1 MTRRLL
7 IALFVAAALAGCD
20 DTEQPTTPTE
30 PTPTSP
36 FTNVFATRLPK
47 GGAVSR
53 TFTTTQAGQIT
64 VHLKST
70 TPSTSIGI
78 GLGIPSTGVG
88 VANCTLSLSAQTAGG
103 AAAQLASASAPDT
116 YCVVAWDPGTLTNA
130 IDIDATIVYP

>member
-7 IALFVAAALAGCD
+7 IALMVAAALSGCD
-20 DTEQPTTPTE
+20 TEEPVAPTE

-36 FTNVFATRLPK
+36 FTNVLATRLPK

-53 TFTTTQAGQIT
+53 SFTTTMSGQIT

-70 TPSTSIGI
+70 TPSTSIGL
-78 GLGIPSTGVG
+78 GLGIRSGVG
-88 VANCTLSLSAQTAGG
+88 IANCTLTVSVQSAGN
-103 AAAQLASASAPDT
+103 AAAQISAAAPAGT
-116 YCVVAWDPGTLTNA
+116 YCVVAWDPGTLANA